1 MSESKRRHRFVRMDE
16 RLETLQAELQ
26 LHGKTNATA
35 EALTFQEEL
44 ALQAE
49 LTMIESFQTLYRKLQ
64 PLVTTTPQLLH
75 HVKKVARLL
84 QQELRQAPTVD
95 VQRERVIPVLKLL
108 TALARELRK
117 EFYPSFAGIL
127 PDVIAI
133 IDTKDVRTDYCRS
146 RLRHSLAHI
155 LSLCTLRTTTQPEL
169 STQVFKTITMLF
181 NYLRVQ
187 ILKDMEAVHKCYF
200 PLLGHP
206 KPFVREFAA
215 QTLSVLLR
223 RVDASKDLKKYLST
237 YFRALARGSGKDDD
251 VLYDGSAK
259 LLFALMRNVNHGFH
273 SRMGEIFLFL
283 LSAFRPKETRPSP
296 SVTQDANDD
305 AGAAAEQRTV
315 IHDIVRTTNELM
327 TKHTDADNAGEM
339 LDCFVLALTKL
350 ASTTHADNDV
360 ECLYLSRVLHM
371 FSFFVRYRG
380 GRLVGHAKQVAAVQR
395 VATQLLAIPAVLST
409 RNEPLREELV
419 PFLEGV
425 WRLFP
430 DTPSV
435 LAAQVATVFRAAD
448 TSAHECVP
456 SSDSDDVKT
465 YWRARLLQLA
475 EQLFTHTSVAPAF
488 VTTHVLP
495 NAFHFAFETLL
506 RVDVAAFATLITGV
520 GSYVAAHEAD
530 VADESPYVV
539 FANGHRFLTYTPV
552 QPLAETDTSLLAV
565 ATRLVTE
572 CFEATT
578 EDDTTRA
585 LAVAWKFCKALA
597 LLRVDNS
604 KMLAFVQPVIAQ
616 VDQTIAT
623 ATVGTAAAAFGAF
636 RAELWR
642 LLQIAEHQ
650 TQHNAQTLSSDA
662 VVTALTG
669 KQSSFATLSAFFEFV
684 QMKTEAQQH
693 ELLSKHDL
701 EAVAKLLQDNL
712 RSQSHELRLV
722 TLEILARH
730 DRHDFIETGDVT
742 LLGKCDLLDV
752 CLSLER
758 LCSGVTVDTERE
770 VIRLIGRVK
779 ILCRSPQTPMVYK
792 LLAVSHLFGLYHVKF
807 ATIWSHIADAVDV
820 AARTHFAEVWA
831 IVTPELLAASVRQ
844 DARSSAST
852 ATVVGADNVVMVSD
866 ESPSPSALAI
876 AREFSS
882 VCALENG
889 RIDPA
894 SVTDLTT
901 HHTLLWKGL
910 EKFSELVESKTKFVV
925 PLFLVFL
932 RDQYAA
938 IYTDELSPALLASI
952 DDAVAKLDVAGTLEA
967 VQWRHE
973 RVFTQLTTKS
983 VRTKFLDQLKL
994 FATFKNMKGA
1004 FAHSLLHELF
1014 FDLLMKSDEVVSK
1027 LALKCLF
1034 CFGKK
1039 HLVPYKEQLNRIA
1052 DSATFREELTNFNIS
1067 EDAGLVL
1074 QEHRPQLLPVLMR
1087 LLYSKCVS
1095 KKGRNTGDTVAARR
1109 AAILAYLAALED
1121 VELAS
1126 FVELVVRA
1134 FDVEIAAPTG
1144 ATRATAAE
1152 CSQVTDVALEGVQP
1166 SRVLGFLNLLEDLV
1180 GQLGTKLAAYVP
1192 ALADLLVSILK
1203 LNADS
1208 TAAMDVD
1215 DEDATANDTNDV
1227 NADVDGEQHQQKPEY
1242 SASMRKQV
1250 RMLVYRRLAEMVDTF
1265 DHVVVLR
1272 PWVDAVFVVSNDAIA
1287 HLPNA
1292 VVGAGKASALLDFLV
1307 SVARGEQSRRHLT
1320 TPLVKSVI
1328 SCLAAG
1334 LESST
1339 SDAAPARGLSP
1350 EILDSVLQFLA
1361 SLLDGDEATVDN
1373 ETQSTALL
1381 VIPEIPFIL
1390 DQFVAR
1396 FHSKTARYAAE
1407 RYAGSSKKELVFLC
1421 RLSEHIGA
1429 STTLSGK
1436 SARDLFQLLL
1446 PFLQRNH
1453 HPSPADTENILQ
1465 VLAQLVPQLEEPK
1478 KHVLS
1483 LSKLLAP
1490 GPNCIADRSPREK
1503 LINVFKALGS
1513 HETLV
1518 ALAPVAALLE
1528 ALNAFDAKKIEEVDF
1543 ERRVDALNSVNNA
1556 EFAGFVDDAHLL
1568 APLTS
1573 QYLQS
1578 MHDSEFS
1585 IRSGALAGL
1594 TTIVK
1599 LVARA
1604 VEADADVADKSVVV
1618 NVLESLVMPCARVS
1632 LKSPVEETR
1641 RGFVLL
1647 FGNVA
1652 DHHVALGRYSFVH
1665 ADLAVL
1671 RNKEDPEADFF
1682 FNITHI
1688 QAHRKRRALQRVAQL
1703 MDHMATSNQPTGDDG
1718 DAMMD
1723 VADDD
1728 SATRSFSNATVNNVL
1743 LPLVMHFIYEAQTK
1757 SQESIRAEA
1766 AACVGSAAGL
1776 LGWSHYLAL
1785 LRRLLKSID
1794 GHEEMENTIIQAICA
1809 AIDHFHYPAP
1819 GAIVEWDSTRA
1830 PSRRGRGA
1838 AAAAVSAEASAVSG
1852 SKIQDSLEA
1861 QVLPMLKKYL
1871 FKGVTKKGK
1880 EKAST
1885 GVTFDDSAVSSQD
1898 VSVRVPLA
1906 LAIVKV
1912 LRRLRAGA
1920 FYLEFPKLLLSIAK
1934 LLKSKD
1940 EAIRSASRTTLVRI
1954 TMELGITYLLPV
1966 VEELKATL
1974 RDGYMVHVLSYTLHA
1989 ILEKAA
1995 TLVEAKKPRSL
2006 ADATPASPTD
2016 GDALEREFA
2025 SPLDACIPSMM
2036 DILLDDLFRGVVE
2049 NQDGSEQRK
2058 SKMKEARASRSLDA
2072 LELLA
2077 RTVTFLPNPSIH
2089 AVVAALVR
2097 RFREAENAKSALVL
2111 HEALKRVAL
2120 GLVKNPSVD
2129 KSYVFLYVFNLLNA
2143 CLESLRPL
2151 TELEKAKYKQA
2162 AAAVKNAG
2170 GALVSSWHVNEK
2182 SARATAELAKRA
2194 PRLEGAKVTMQS
2206 RMTGYDRHALQDA
2219 SDSVAHLEE
2228 LLNFSVFLAF
2238 AFLRSGE
2245 VTPAL
2250 VDPLV
2255 PHLMRCA
2262 SEVKNNKAV
2271 VHALK
2276 SLAVLLHH
2284 NDLPSMDVA
2293 LAPLVDRLFK
2303 ILHKT
2308 GASTRNEMVQ
2318 TCYRTLTSI
2327 LKHRGSAYRLTEPQ
2341 LRVLLSFVRAD
2352 LEEKDHQNATYA
2364 LLKAIIASRLVIPEV
2379 YDVMLRVGE
2388 LLVQSDA
2395 QSARGNCAAIYLSFL
2410 LEYPL
2415 GPKRITHHLTF
2426 LLNNLS
2432 YTYESGRVAVLEAL
2446 SALLKKLPLDLL
2458 NERAQFFFLP
2468 LVLRIANDDAAACRA
2483 LAADVIR
2490 TLLRRMGNRELNESV
2505 LLLGKW
2511 WATHADAKLVST
2523 AAQVTTLVL
2532 ETRPEFLD
2540 KSADEL
2546 FASAAA
2552 ALATRLR
2559 SMDTLDDNSE
2569 LEWSVVLHVV
2579 ESLTKFG
2586 EHLSGKF
2593 ESWLGSNAGLSLLDE
2608 VVLPLLEYPHALV
2621 RFTTLRFV
2629 ASYLRRRNSATL
2641 QFAQTL
2647 KKLSSSVTGDEYLTQ
2662 PGKLFALASGVAK
2675 LFEKPEFTAEVAA
2688 EALFSLSFLV
2698 GALETFATVPQ
2709 YVSAPAVPATE
2720 DVVTAAVDDDDE
2732 DVDDDEAVK
2741 SGPDSDADD
2750 DVTTTETTAT
2760 TITAEQEARDAQ
2772 AKATTPIGWLLTRLS
2787 FLSRTVK
2794 SSDAVRS
2801 AVFKL
2806 FAALVSQRDADFAE
2820 RYLLQMLNPLF
2831 RAASSLKEQQQPA
2844 ESSLLAQEVLELLES
2859 KIGAAQFMD
2868 AYTFVQ
2874 KKLAVF
2880 RATRREKRKRDLVND
2895 PQLAAK
2901 RKIQKNETKRRAK
2914 QLKKRKYTVM
2924 KGTASAA
2931 TRPRKA
2937 MRPGAE

>member
-84 QQELRQAPTVD
+84 QHELRQAPTAD
-95 VQRERVIPVLKLL
+95 VQRERVVPVLKLL

-117 EFYPSFAGIL
+117 EFYPHFAGIL

-133 IDTKDVRTDYCRS
+133 IDTKD
-146 RLRHSLAHI
+146 
-155 LSLCTLRTTTQPEL
+155 PEL

-206 KPFVREFAA
+206 KPFVRDFAA

-223 RVDASKDLKKYLST
+223 RVDSPKDLKKYLST
-237 YFRALARGSGKDDD
+237 YFRALARGSGKDDE
-251 VLYDGSAK
+251 VLQDGSAK
-259 LLFALMRNVNHGFH
+259 LLFALVRNVNHGFH

-283 LSAFRPKETRPSP
+283 LGAFRPKPSAH
-296 SVTQDANDD
+296 DDD
-305 AGAAAEQRTV
+305 AASAEQRAV
-315 IHDIVRTTNELM
+315 VHDIARTTNELM

-339 LDCFVLALTKL
+339 LDCFVLALAKL
-350 ASTTHADNDV
+350 AATTHADSDV

-380 GRLVGHAKQVAAVQR
+380 GRLVAHAKQVKAVQN
-395 VATQLLAIPAVLST
+395 VAAQLLAIPSVLST
-409 RNEPLREELV
+409 CNVPLREELV

-448 TSAHECVP
+448 STNAPASA
-456 SSDSDDVKT
+456 DVTT

-475 EQLFTHTSVAPAF
+475 EQIFTHTSIAPEF

-495 NAFHFAFETLL
+495 NTFHLAFETLL

-520 GSYVAAHEAD
+520 GSYVAAHEA
-530 VADESPYVV
+530 VAAESPYVV
-539 FANGHRFLTYTPV
+539 FANGHRFLTYAPV
-552 QPLAETDTSLLAV
+552 QPHALTDASLLEV
-565 ATRLVTE
+565 ASRLASE
-572 CFEATT
+572 CVDAKMEA
-578 EDDTTRA
+578 DAMHA
-585 LAVAWKFCKALA
+585 LATAWKFGKALA
-597 LLRVDNS
+597 LLRVDDS
-604 KMLAFVQPVIAQ
+604 KMLAFVQPAIAQ
-616 VDQTIAT
+616 VEQVIATSAT
-623 ATVGTAAAAFGAF
+623 ATTAAAFGAF

-650 TQHNAQTLSSDA
+650 TQHAAQQLPSDVVVAALS
-662 VVTALTG
+662 G

-693 ELLSKHDL
+693 ELLSKDGL
-701 EAVAKLLQDNL
+701 AAVAALLKDNL

-730 DRHDFIETGDVT
+730 DRHDFVEAGDAA
-742 LLGKCDLLDV
+742 LQGKCDLPDV

-792 LLAVSHLFGLYHVKF
+792 LLAVHHLFGLYHVKF
-807 ATIWSHIADAVDV
+807 ATIWPHIADAVDV
-820 AARTHFAEVWA
+820 AARTHFAETWA

-844 DARSSAST
+844 DAKGSDVNGHAAASSADD
-852 ATVVGADNVVMVSD
+852 VVIAPDAA
-866 ESPSPSALAI
+866 PSSSALTI
-876 AREFSS
+876 EREFRS
-882 VCALENG
+882 VCALETG
-889 RIDPA
+889 RVDPA

-901 HHTLLWKGL
+901 HHTMLWKGL

-925 PLFLVFL
+925 PLFLVLL

-938 IYTDELSPALLASI
+938 IYTDELSPAILAAI
-952 DDAVAKLDVAGTLEA
+952 DDAVAKLDAAGTLEA
-967 VQWRHE
+967 AQWRH
-973 RVFTQLTTKS
+973 RRTFTQLTTKS

-1027 LALKCLF
+1027 LALQCLF

-1039 HLVPYKEQLNRIA
+1039 HLAPYKEQLNRIA

-1067 EDAGLVL
+1067 EEAGAVL

-1134 FDVEIAAPTG
+1134 FDVEIAAPTS
-1144 ATRATAAE
+1144 AKQTVARAHVAN
-1152 CSQVTDVALEGVQP
+1152 VALESVQP

-1180 GQLGTKLAAYVP
+1180 GQLGTKLATYVP

-1203 LNADS
+1203 LNADAA
-1208 TAAMDVD
+1208 AAMDVD
-1215 DEDATANDTNDV
+1215 DEEATANDNHNNVVGD
-1227 NADVDGEQHQQKPEY
+1227 DDSEQAQQQQKPEY
-1242 SASMRKQV
+1242 SASMRKQI
-1250 RMLVYRRLAEMVDTF
+1250 RMLVYRRLAEMVDAF
-1265 DHVVVLR
+1265 DHVVELR
-1272 PWVDAVFVVSNDAIA
+1272 PWVEAVFAVSSDAIE
-1287 HLPNA
+1287 HLPKA

-1307 SVARGEQSRRHLT
+1307 AVARGVRTRCHLT

-1334 LESST
+1334 LESAT
-1339 SDAAPARGLSP
+1339 SDAAPVRGLSP
-1350 EILDSVLQFLA
+1350 EILDSVLQFMA
-1361 SLLDGDEATVDN
+1361 SLLDGDEAALV
-1373 ETQSTALL
+1373 ETTDSDTSTGLL
-1381 VIPEIPFIL
+1381 LIPEIPFIL
-1390 DQFVAR
+1390 DQFIAR

-1421 RLSEHIGA
+1421 RLSAHIGA
-1429 STTLSGK
+1429 STTLSAK
-1436 SARDLFQLLL
+1436 AARDLFQLLL

-1465 VLAQLVPQLEEPK
+1465 VLAQLVPQLAEPK

-1490 GPNCIADRSPREK
+1490 GPNCIADRAPREK
-1503 LINVFKALGS
+1503 LIGVFKALGS
-1513 HETLV
+1513 HPTLP
-1518 ALAPVAALLE
+1518 ALARVAELLE
-1528 ALNAFDAKKIEEVDF
+1528 ALNAFDAKKIEEIDF
-1543 ERRVDALNSVNNA
+1543 ERRVDALNSVNNTA
-1556 EFAGFVDDAHLL
+1556 FAGFLDDAHLL

-1578 MHDSEFS
+1578 MHDGEFS

-1594 TTIVK
+1594 STLVT

-1604 VEADADVADKSVVV
+1604 VEADAEAADKSVVV
-1618 NVLESLVMPCARVS
+1618 NVLESLVMPCVRVS
-1632 LKSPVEETR
+1632 LKSTVEETR
-1641 RGFVLL
+1641 RGFVMLL
-1647 FGNVA
+1647 GNVA
-1652 DHHVALGRYSFVH
+1652 DHHAALRRFSFVH

-1703 MDHMATSNQPTGDDG
+1703 MDEMATTAAAAPPTGSD
-1718 DAMMD
+1718 DAMD
-1723 VADDD
+1723 VDD
-1728 SATRSFSNATVNNVL
+1728 SAGGGCFSNATVNNVV

-1830 PSRRGRGA
+1830 PSRRGRA
-1838 AAAAVSAEASAVSG
+1838 AAAAAAGSASAPAEEANG

-1880 EKAST
+1880 EKASSA
-1885 GVTFDDSAVSSQD
+1885 TFDDSAVSSQD
-1898 VSVRVPLA
+1898 VAVRVPLA
-1906 LAIVKV
+1906 LAVVKV

-1940 EAIRSASRTTLVRI
+1940 EAVRGASRTTLVRI

-1989 ILEKAA
+1989 ILDKAA
-1995 TLVEAKKPRSL
+1995 TLVAAKKPPSL
-2006 ADATPASPTD
+2006 ADAAPAD
-2016 GDALEREFA
+2016 GAALEREFA

-2058 SKMKEARASRSLDA
+2058 SKMKEAKGSRSLDA

-2077 RTVTFLPNPSIH
+2077 RTVPFLPNPSIH
-2089 AVVAALVR
+2089 VVVAALVR

-2111 HEALKRVAL
+2111 HDALKRVAL
-2120 GLVKNPSVD
+2120 GLVKNASVD
-2129 KSYVFLYVFNLLNA
+2129 QSYVFLYVHNLLNA

-2162 AAAVKNAG
+2162 AATVKNAG
-2170 GALVSSWHVNEK
+2170 GALVASWHVNEK

-2194 PRLEGAKVTMQS
+2194 PRLEGAKVTLQT

-2238 AFLRSGE
+2238 AFLRAGE
-2245 VTPAL
+2245 AAPAL

-2255 PHLMRCA
+2255 PQLLRCA

-2276 SLAVLLHH
+2276 ALAVLLHH
-2284 NDLPSMDVA
+2284 DDLPSMDVA

-2303 ILHKT
+2303 IIHKA

-2318 TCYRTLTSI
+2318 TCYRTLTGI
-2327 LKHRGSAYRLTEPQ
+2327 LKHRGRAYRLTEPQ
-2341 LRVLLSFVRAD
+2341 LRVLLGFVRAD

-2432 YTYESGRVAVLEAL
+2432 YAYESGRRAVLEAL
-2446 SALLKKLPLDLL
+2446 GALLKKLPLELL
-2458 NERAQFFFLP
+2458 NERAQFFLLP
-2468 LVLRIANDDAAACRA
+2468 LVLRVANDEAAACRE

-2490 TLLRRMGNRELNESV
+2490 TLLRRMGNRQLNESV

-2511 WATHADAKLVST
+2511 WAQHADAKLVST

-2540 KSADEL
+2540 KSAPEL

-2552 ALATRLR
+2552 ALSTRL
-2559 SMDTLDDNSE
+2559 SAMDALDDSSE
-2569 LEWSVVLHVV
+2569 LEWPVVLHVV
-2579 ESLTKFG
+2579 GSLTKFG
-2586 EHLSGKF
+2586 ENLGGKF
-2593 ESWLGSNAGLSLLDE
+2593 ESWLGGAAGRTLLDD

-2621 RFTTLRFV
+2621 RLATLRFV
-2629 ASYLRRRNSATL
+2629 ASYLRRRNAATL
-2641 QFAQTL
+2641 QFAQPL
-2647 KKLSSSVTGDEYLTQ
+2647 KKLGAGVAGDEFLTQ
-2662 PGKLFALASGVAK
+2662 PGKLFALASGVAR
-2675 LFEKPEFTAEVAA
+2675 LFEKPEFTVEVAD

-2698 GALETFATVPQ
+2698 SALEAFAAVPQ
-2709 YVSAPAVPATE
+2709 YVSTPAVPATE
-2720 DVVTAAVDDDDE
+2720 DVVSAPVDGDDPSANDNGDDNNEAARSGSDSDDDDGE
-2732 DVDDDEAVK
+2732 
-2741 SGPDSDADD
+2741 
-2750 DVTTTETTAT
+2750 TTTTT
-2760 TITAEQEARDAQ
+2760 TITTEQAARDEQ

-2794 SSDAVRS
+2794 SSDAVRG

-2806 FAALVSQRDADFAE
+2806 FAALVSQRDASFAE

-2844 ESSLLAQEVLELLES
+2844 ESSLLAQEVLELLEG

>member
-1 MSESKRRHRFVRMDE
+1 MH
-16 RLETLQAELQ
+16 A
-26 LHGKTNATA
+26 
-35 EALTFQEEL
+35 
-44 ALQAE
+44 
-49 LTMIESFQTLYRKLQ
+49 
-64 PLVTTTPQLLH
+64 
-75 HVKKVARLL
+75 
-84 QQELRQAPTVD
+84 
-95 VQRERVIPVLKLL
+95 
-108 TALARELRK
+108 
-117 EFYPSFAGIL
+117 
-127 PDVIAI
+127 
-133 IDTKDVRTDYCRS
+133 
-146 RLRHSLAHI
+146 
-155 LSLCTLRTTTQPEL
+155 QPEL

-206 KPFVREFAA
+206 KPFVRDFAA

-223 RVDASKDLKKYLST
+223 RVDSSKDLKKYLST
-237 YFRALARGSGKDDD
+237 YFRALTRGSGKDDE
-251 VLYDGSAK
+251 VLQDGSAK

-283 LSAFRPKETRPSP
+283 LGALRPKESAA
-296 SVTQDANDD
+296 D
-305 AGAAAEQRTV
+305 GAADAAEHRAV
-315 IHDIVRTTNELM
+315 VYEIVRLTTDLM
-327 TKHTDADNAGEM
+327 TKHTDAENAGEM
-339 LDCFVLALTKL
+339 LECFTLALSKL
-350 ASTTHADNDV
+350 TATTSKDSDV
-360 ECLYLSRVLHM
+360 DCLYLSRILHM

-380 GRLVGHAKQVAAVQR
+380 GRLIEQAKHIKAVQK
-395 VATQLLAIPAVLST
+395 AAAQLLANAGILST
-409 RNEPLREELV
+409 SSEPLREALV
-419 PFLEGV
+419 PFFEGV

-430 DTPSV
+430 DSSSV
-435 LAAQVATVFRAAD
+435 VAAQVKTIFHAAD
-448 TSAHECVP
+448 
-456 SSDSDDVKT
+456 SSSSSGATDGVKT
-465 YWRARLLQLA
+465 YWRTRLLQLS
-475 EQLFTHTSVAPAF
+475 EQIFSHTNIAPDF
-488 VTTHVLP
+488 VKTHVFP
-495 NAFHFAFETLL
+495 NALRLAFETLL
-506 RVDVAAFATLITGV
+506 PVDAAAFAVLITAM
-520 GSYVAAHEAD
+520 GSYLAAHDE
-530 VADESPYVV
+530 VADENPYVV

-552 QPLAETDTSLLAV
+552 QKQVDTDAALLKV
-565 ATRLVTE
+565 AKRLTGDSFDTKSE
-572 CFEATT
+572 
-578 EDDTTRA
+578 EDAKHA
-585 LAVAWKFCKALA
+585 LAVAWKYCKALA
-597 LLRVDNS
+597 LLRIDDD
-604 KMLAFVQPVIAQ
+604 KLLAFAKSMIAQ
-616 VDQTIAT
+616 VEKTIAT
-623 ATVGTAAAAFGAF
+623 HRTSTVAAEFGAL

-642 LLQIAEHQ
+642 LMQIAEHQ
-650 TQHNAQTLSSDA
+650 KKHKTQKLSPD
-662 VVTALTG
+662 VVVAALSG
-669 KQSSFATLSAFFEFV
+669 KQGSYATLSAFFEFV

-693 ELLSKHDL
+693 QLLSRDGL
-701 EAVAKLLQDNL
+701 EAVASLLKDNL
-712 RSQSHELRLV
+712 RSQSHEVRLV
-722 TLEILARH
+722 TLEILARSE
-730 DRHDFIETGDVT
+730 RHEFIEAGDAT
-742 LLGKCDLLDV
+742 LLGKCDLPDV

-779 ILCRSPQTPMVYK
+779 ILCRSPQTPTVYK
-792 LLAVSHLFGLYHVKF
+792 VLAVNHLFGLYHVKF
-807 ATIWSHIADAVDV
+807 ATIWPHIADAVDV
-820 AARTHFAEVWA
+820 AARVDFADVWA
-831 IVTPELLAASVRQ
+831 IAAPELLAASVRQ
-844 DARSSAST
+844 ESQSSDASATRSKSSDNSAE
-852 ATVVGADNVVMVSD
+852 DVVMSSVDSKSVFALQI
-866 ESPSPSALAI
+866 ES
-876 AREFSS
+876 EFSG

-894 SVTDLTT
+894 SVTDLST
-901 HHTLLWKGL
+901 HHTMLWKGL
-910 EKFSELVESKTKFVV
+910 EKFSDLVESKTKFVV

-938 IYTDELSPALLASI
+938 IYTDELSPSI
-952 DDAVAKLDVAGTLEA
+952 LQSINESIEKLDAAGTLE
-967 VQWRHE
+967 VVEWRSK
-973 RVFTQLTTKS
+973 RAFTQLTTKH

-1004 FAHSLLHELF
+1004 FANALLHELF

-1027 LALKCLF
+1027 LALRCLF

-1039 HLVPYKEQLNRIA
+1039 HLTPYKEQLNRIA
-1052 DSATFREELTNFNIS
+1052 DAATFREELTTFNIS
-1067 EDAGLVL
+1067 EEAGLVL
-1074 QEHRPQLLPVLMR
+1074 KEHRPQLLPVLLR

-1109 AAILAYLAALED
+1109 AAILAYLAALEE

-1134 FDVEIAAPTG
+1134 FDVKIEVPTLKTPAART
-1144 ATRATAAE
+1144 
-1152 CSQVTDVALEGVQP
+1152 QVTDVSLEGVQP

-1192 ALADLLVSILK
+1192 TIADLLVSILK
-1203 LNADS
+1203 FNAD
-1208 TAAMDVD
+1208 AAASMDVD
-1215 DEDATANDTNDV
+1215 EEETAVAVTSHNDEDESA
-1227 NADVDGEQHQQKPEY
+1227 EPQQKPEY
-1242 SASMRKQV
+1242 SASMRKQI
-1250 RMLVYRRLAEMVDTF
+1250 RMLVYRRLAEIVDTF
-1265 DHVVVLR
+1265 DHVVALQ
-1272 PWVDAVFVVSNDAIA
+1272 PWVEAIFVVSNDAIV
-1287 HLPNA
+1287 HLPKA
-1292 VVGAGKASALLDFLV
+1292 VVGASKASALLDFLV
-1307 SVARGEQSRRHLT
+1307 SVARGLTSRSHLT
-1320 TPLVKSVI
+1320 PTLVKCVI
-1328 SCLAAG
+1328 SCLSAG
-1334 LESST
+1334 LESANI
-1339 SDAAPARGLSP
+1339 DAAPARGLSP
-1350 EILDSVLQFLA
+1350 EILDSVLQFMA
-1361 SLLDGDEATVDN
+1361 SLLDGDEASLTEIEDS
-1373 ETQSTALL
+1373 EKPAQPATSLL
-1381 VIPEIPFIL
+1381 IPEIPFIL

-1396 FHSKTARYAAE
+1396 FHSKTERYAAE

-1421 RLSEHIGA
+1421 RLSVHIGA
-1429 STTLSGK
+1429 STELSAK
-1436 SARDLFQLLL
+1436 PARDLFQLLL
-1446 PFLQRNH
+1446 PFLLRNH
-1453 HPSPADTENILQ
+1453 HPSQADTENILS
-1465 VLAQLVPQLEEPK
+1465 VLAQLVPQLSEPK

-1490 GPNCIADRSPREK
+1490 GPNCITERVAREK
-1503 LINVFKALGS
+1503 LIDVFKALGS
-1513 HETLV
+1513 HSTLTV
-1518 ALAPVAALLE
+1518 LAPVAELLE
-1528 ALNAFDAKKIEEVDF
+1528 ALNAYDAKKIEEIDF
-1543 ERRVDALNSVNNA
+1543 ERRVDALNAVNNS
-1556 EFAGFVDDAHLL
+1556 EFAGFLDDSHLL
-1568 APLTS
+1568 APVIS
-1573 QYLQS
+1573 QYLHS
-1578 MHDSEFS
+1578 MHDGEFS

-1594 TTIVK
+1594 TTFVR
-1599 LVARA
+1599 LVAKA
-1604 VEADADVADKSVVV
+1604 VDEDAEAAEKSVVV
-1618 NVLESLVMPCARVS
+1618 NALESLVMPCVRVS
-1632 LKSPVEETR
+1632 LKSPIEETR
-1641 RGFVLL
+1641 RGFVMLL
-1647 FGNVA
+1647 GSLA
-1652 DHHVALGRYSFVH
+1652 DHHASLRRFSFVH
-1665 ADLAVL
+1665 ADLALL

-1703 MDHMATSNQPTGDDG
+1703 MDEMSAKVVQKESE
-1718 DAMMD
+1718 DAMEVD
-1723 VADDD
+1723 E
-1728 SATRSFSNATVNNVL
+1728 SAEWFTNSTVNNVI
-1743 LPLVMHFIYEAQTK
+1743 LPLVMHFIYEVQTK
-1757 SQESIRAEA
+1757 SQESIRTEA

-1809 AIDHFHYPAP
+1809 VIDHFHYPAP
-1819 GAIVEWDSTRA
+1819 GAIVEWDSTLA
-1830 PSRRGRGA
+1830 PSRRGRTA
-1838 AAAAVSAEASAVSG
+1838 AAAAVASTPSDESG

-1885 GVTFDDSAVSSQD
+1885 ATFDDSVVSSQD

-1920 FYLEFPKLLLSIAK
+1920 FYLEFPKLLLSITK

-1940 EAIRSASRTTLVRI
+1940 ETVRSSSRTTLVRI

-1974 RDGYMVHVLSYTLHA
+1974 RDGYMVHVLSYTLHS

-1995 TLVEAKKPRSL
+1995 MLVEAKKPRSL
-2006 ADATPASPTD
+2006 ADTATLEENEV
-2016 GDALEREFA
+2016 LERDFA

-2058 SKMKEARASRSLDA
+2058 SKMKEAKGSRSLDA

-2077 RTVTFLPNPSIH
+2077 RTMTFLPNPSIH

-2097 RFREAENAKSALVL
+2097 RFRETENAKSTLVL
-2111 HEALKRVAL
+2111 HEALKRIAL

-2129 KSYVFLYVFNLLNA
+2129 KSYVYLYVYNLLNS

-2162 AAAVKNAG
+2162 AATVKNAG
-2170 GALVSSWHVNEK
+2170 GAIVSSWLVNEK
-2182 SARATAELAKRA
+2182 SARATAELAKRVHKF
-2194 PRLEGAKVTMQS
+2194 ESAKVTMQS
-2206 RMTGYDRHALQDA
+2206 RMTGYDRHALEDA
-2219 SDSVAHLEE
+2219 KDSITHLEE
-2228 LLNFSVFLAF
+2228 LLNFSVFLVF
-2238 AFLRSGE
+2238 AFIRAGE
-2245 VTPAL
+2245 ITPAL

-2271 VHALK
+2271 VNALK

-2284 NDLPSMDVA
+2284 HDIPAMGVA

-2303 ILHKT
+2303 IIHKA

-2318 TCYRTLTSI
+2318 TCYRTLTGI
-2327 LKHRGSAYRLTEPQ
+2327 LKHRSNEYRLTEPQ

-2364 LLKAIIASRLVIPEV
+2364 LLKSIIASRLVIPEV

-2395 QSARGNCAAIYLSFL
+2395 QSARGNCATIYLTFL

-2415 GPKRITHHLTF
+2415 GPKRIAHHFKF

-2432 YTYESGRVAVLEAL
+2432 YTYESGRKAVLEAL
-2446 SALLKKLPLDLL
+2446 GALLKKLPLDLL
-2458 NERAQFFFLP
+2458 NERAQFFLLP
-2468 LVLRIANDDAAACRA
+2468 VVLRLANDESAACRE

-2490 TLLRRMGNRELNESV
+2490 TLIRRMGNHQLNESV

-2511 WATHADAKLVST
+2511 WQQHADAKLLST

-2540 KSADEL
+2540 KSSLEL
-2546 FASAAA
+2546 FASASTALRKRLAA
-2552 ALATRLR
+2552 MDALED
-2559 SMDTLDDNSE
+2559 SSE
-2569 LEWSVVLHVV
+2569 LEWQVVVHVLV
-2579 ESLTKFG
+2579 SLTKFG
-2586 EHLSGKF
+2586 EHLGGKF
-2593 ESWLGSNAGLSLLDE
+2593 ESWLSTAGLSLLDT
-2608 VVLPLLEYPHALV
+2608 VMLPLLEYPHALV
-2621 RFTTLRFV
+2621 RLATLRFV
-2629 ASYLRRRNSATL
+2629 GSYLRRRNPETL
-2641 QFAQTL
+2641 RFAQPI
-2647 KKLSSSVTGDEYLTQ
+2647 KKLSSDVKGDEFLKL

-2675 LFEKPEFTAEVAA
+2675 LFEKPEFSAEVAD
-2688 EALFSLSFLV
+2688 EALFALSFLI
-2698 GALETFATVPQ
+2698 GALETFAAIPQ
-2709 YVSAPAVPATE
+2709 YVSTPAVPETGIAG
-2720 DVVTAAVDDDDE
+2720 AVDAAEEKDDE
-2732 DVDDDEAVK
+2732 VDEEDAKSRSDDSDDEEEQ
-2741 SGPDSDADD
+2741 DAA
-2750 DVTTTETTAT
+2750 TT
-2760 TITAEQEARDAQ
+2760 TITSEQEQQDTQ
-2772 AKATTPIGWLLTRLS
+2772 SKAKTPIGWLLTRLS
-2787 FLSRTVK
+2787 FLSRTVNC
-2794 SSDAVRS
+2794 SVIVRT

-2806 FAALVSQRDADFAE
+2806 FAVLVSQRDASFAE

-2831 RAASSLKEQQQPA
+2831 RAASTIKEQQNPS

-2859 KIGAAQFMD
+2859 KIGATQFMD